1 MRIVLHLL
9 HLFVIKEWEEQTLH
23 DYCAAAN
30 NPMGKV
36 VTRYNNLIHD
46 NIKVCEKDLIEQLV
60 YDPDQVMVVANIC
73 FLLELV
79 ISNIDVDR

>member
-1 MRIVLHLL
+1 
-9 HLFVIKEWEEQTLH
+9 
-23 DYCAAAN
+23 
-30 NPMGKV
+30 MGKV

-79 ISNIDVDR
+79 ISNIDVDRLSGRVEVRE